1 MTENQQ
7 IGARIKELRLKN
19 NLTQQQLADKLH
31 YKSRSTINKIEL
43 GINEIHPTKLR
54 GFAYALNTSM
64 EYILGWRKD
73 PNVYENKIDIMLAN
87 GGGYMKYTFDDIKI
101 EKVIKFLND
110 LEQSEWMP

>member
-7 IGARIKELRLKN
+7 IGARIKELRLNN

-43 GINEIHPTKLR
+43 GINEIHPAKLR
-54 GFAYALNTSM
+54 GFAHALNTSL

-73 PNVYENKIDIMLAN
+73 PNIYENKINIHLEDGTIIN
-87 GGGYMKYTFDDIKI
+87 YTFDNEKI
-101 EKVIKFLND
+101 DKILEFIRN
-110 LEQSEWMP
+110 LEQK

>member
-43 GINEIHPTKLR
+43 GINEIHPTKIR
-54 GFAYALNTSM
+54 GFAHALNTSM

-73 PNVYENKIDIMLAN
+73 PNIYENKVDIYLED
-87 GGGYMKYTFDDIKI
+87 GSFIKYTFNNEKI
-101 EKVIKFLND
+101 DKILDFIHN
-110 LEQSEWMP
+110 LEQE

>member
-54 GFAYALNTSM
+54 GFAHALNTSM

-73 PNVYENKIDIMLAN
+73 PNVYENKIDIMFAD
-87 GGGYMKYTFDDIKI
+87 GGFMKFTFDDVKI
-101 EKVIKFLND
+101 EKAIKLLND
-110 LEQSEWMP
+110 LEQE